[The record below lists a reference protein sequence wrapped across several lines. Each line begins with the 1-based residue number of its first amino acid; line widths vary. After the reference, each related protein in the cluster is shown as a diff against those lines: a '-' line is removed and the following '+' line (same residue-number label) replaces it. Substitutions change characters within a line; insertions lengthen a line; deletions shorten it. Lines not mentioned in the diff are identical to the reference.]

1 MGFKKYIVFSIIFI
15 VAIYGYA
22 FSLELGDYKITVLDI
37 SVNLPVAVWLIVP
50 IVLLFLATIGH
61 ILFYGLIN
69 IFKTRAIRKDHETM
83 IDLLKANLLG
93 KNSNKK
99 FKTQGFKSLS
109 KILTQFNFTVKDE
122 TFSSTDEELNKIVAY
137 VQDIRNGKFISD
149 KSFKLSET
157 SELANL
163 NLLNKINEQV
173 DFAVEVVKKSENY
186 PVNVVKHAFDNV
198 LTNKTMTTVKKL
210 YKNIKL
216 DKELAKK
223 LFEKDAA
230 NNEFGFTTEEIIK
243 IVKDLDYKS
252 QDYMML
258 AKNYETIL
266 QPDQIIALF
275 EKLSNELETATPAY
289 LHVLCEYEMIEKVK
303 EIVSA
308 TSDDEYTAFKAL
320 LDLKDAGKQY
330 NLESLSYK

>member
-50 IVLLFLATIGH
+50 LVLLFLATIGH

-173 DFAVEVVKKSENY
+173 DFAVEVVKK
-186 PVNVVKHAFDNV
+186 VK
-198 LTNKTMTTVKKL
+198 
-210 YKNIKL
+210 
-216 DKELAKK
+216 
-223 LFEKDAA
+223 
-230 NNEFGFTTEEIIK
+230 II
-243 IVKDLDYKS
+243 
-252 QDYMML
+252 Q
-258 AKNYETIL
+258 
-266 QPDQIIALF
+266 
-275 EKLSNELETATPAY
+275 
-289 LHVLCEYEMIEKVK
+289 
-303 EIVSA
+303 
-308 TSDDEYTAFKAL
+308 
-320 LDLKDAGKQY
+320 
-330 NLESLSYK
+330 

>member
-50 IVLLFLATIGH
+50 LVLLFLATIGH